1 MQCFYP
7 AGTNGGVIKPQPR
20 LKQYGKTFKL
30 FKNICN
36 ASVTG
41 LWDMWLTNVFHFE
54 MKRAVG
60 PILKS
65 TSVTWRQHRYEYDF
79 IMVFMK
85 IYGAKLIF

>member
-41 LWDMWLTNVFHFE
+41 LWDMWLTNVFHFISKA
-54 MKRAVG
+54 MHIRGRICTITRKNKKQVK
-60 PILKS
+60 PS
-65 TSVTWRQHRYEYDF
+65 
-79 IMVFMK
+79 
-85 IYGAKLIF
+85 YG